1 MYCRWQEVVFRNHCL
16 IHRDIFILF
25 ALFMTALGLHYN
37 FSVCTEHANLTRDF
51 FFLHFLRSPSF
62 CGSKF
67 VLLHWKGGGVVLVYP
82 TLHLAQWLSAW
93 FYDRMFAT
101 SGWTHDGLVLDLG
114 LRAFLFVYTRSMG
127 LRRLSWY
134 LWVAHSISMLFMEY
148 DHAISLC
155 FVCDMNSISLPRW
168 YSCSSWGMR

>member
-1 MYCRWQEVVFRNHCL
+1 
-16 IHRDIFILF
+16 
-25 ALFMTALGLHYN
+25 MTALCLHYH

-51 FFLHFLRSPSF
+51 FFFISF
-62 CGSKF
+62 A
-67 VLLHWKGGGVVLVYP
+67 H
-82 TLHLAQWLSAW
+82 HLSAGANLS
-93 FYDRMFAT
+93 YYIEKAEGLSLYTQLCMFAT

-155 FVCDMNSISLPRW
+155 FVCDMNSISLPR
-168 YSCSSWGMR
+168 